1 MFRVLLV
8 VAVVTAVTGCSK
20 KTDSSSSVPKAP
32 LYDNLGNYHYAIAT
46 ASADAQKYF
55 DQGMT
60 LAYAFNHAE
69 ALRAF
74 SQATS
79 LDPFALPA
87 AWSAAPD
94 GPELV
99 AFASHV
105 DLGAQER
112 ARRAGYHRVLARS
125 AFVRELPELLTRPR
139 GDPAPPGSSH
149 S

>member
-1 MFRVLLV
+1 MSEAVLVLCDDLLFWSKIQGAARAAGVSVARVRAGSPAPPDVRRVLVDL
-8 VAVVTAVTGCSK
+8 
-20 KTDSSSSVPKAP
+20 
-32 LYDNLGNYHYAIAT
+32 
-46 ASADAQKYF
+46 
-55 DQGMT
+55 
-60 LAYAFNHAE
+60 
-69 ALRAF
+69 
-74 SQATS
+74 QATS

-87 AWSAAPD
+87 AWSATPD

-125 AFVRELPELLTRPR
+125 VFVRELPELLTRPR
-139 GDPAPPGSSH
+139 GGPAPPGSSP